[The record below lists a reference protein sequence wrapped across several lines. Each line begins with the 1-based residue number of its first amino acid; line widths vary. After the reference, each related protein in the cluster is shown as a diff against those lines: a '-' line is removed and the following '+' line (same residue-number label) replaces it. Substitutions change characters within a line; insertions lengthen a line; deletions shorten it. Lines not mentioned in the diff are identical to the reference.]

1 MKTIIKILLS
11 LGIVALSYFTI
22 MSIVT
27 PIKFQEER
35 DAREKVIIQ
44 RLIDIRAAM
53 VEYQNQNGKYVAG
66 MDTVVQFL
74 KEGRKKIVLKE
85 GSLTDKQLEA
95 GLTEQK
101 AAEIVRRGNMKEI
114 ADNELQGFRR
124 DTVFE
129 NLIEAL
135 YGNRYTSET
144 INDLGIIPFS
154 DKVPF
159 EIKVNNNY
167 SGPNSIVIPLMEV
180 KAPYE
185 SYLKDINKQEMLNL
199 IDLQTKLDK
208 YPGLKVG
215 SVDEPNN
222 NAGNWE

>member
-11 LGIVALSYFTI
+11 IGIAALSYYTI

-44 RLIDIRAAM
+44 RLIDIRSAM

-66 MDTVVQFL
+66 LDTVIKFL
-74 KEGRKKIVLKE
+74 KEGRKKIVMKE
-85 GSLTDKQLEA
+85 GSLSDKQLEA

-101 AAEIVRRGNMKEI
+101 AAEIVRRGNATEI
-114 ADNELQGFRR
+114 AENELQGFRR
-124 DTVFE
+124 DTVFA

-135 YGNRYTSET
+135 YGERFTAET
-144 INDLGIIPFS
+144 IDELGVIPFS
-154 DKVPF
+154 ENKKF
-159 EIKVNNNY
+159 EILVNNSY
-167 SGPNSIVIPLMEV
+167 TGPNNITIPLMEV

-185 SYLKDINKQEMLNL
+185 TYLLDINKQEMLNQK
-199 IDLQTKLDK
+199 DLQIKLNK

-215 SVDEPNN
+215 SVEEPNN

>member
-11 LGIVALSYFTI
+11 IGIAALSYFTI

-44 RLIDIRAAM
+44 RLIDIRSAM
-53 VEYQNQNGKYVAG
+53 VEYQNQKGQYVAG
-66 MDTVVQFL
+66 LDTVVEFL
-74 KEGRKKIVLKE
+74 KEGRKKIVMKE

-101 AAEIVRRGNMKEI
+101 AAEIVRRGNAQEI
-114 ADNELQGFRR
+114 AQNELQGFRR
-124 DTVFE
+124 DTVFA

-135 YGNRYTSET
+135 YGERYSAET

-154 DKVPF
+154 DNQKF
-159 EIKVNNNY
+159 EIQVNNFY
-167 SGPNSIVIPLMEV
+167 FGPNNIIIPLMEV

-185 SYLKDINKQEMLNL
+185 TYLKDINKQEMLNL
-199 IDLQTKLDK
+199 IDLQKKLDK

-215 SVDEPNN
+215 SVEEPNN